1 MRVSAPLAE
10 VLRGGRAE
18 FNRRYAEA
26 QHRYP
31 ALDAQAFSDY
41 LVGPVDQI
49 ASAVARSDGAAVAA
63 VVDAAFELGLSLHA
77 QRWIGPG
84 ARTAGIVETWT
95 ALAQHAPQHL
105 VQAPMRVLAA
115 LANALVHWWGQ
126 GGGAPWARTLLRVAV
141 RARTPEDLLRAG
153 QVAAWRHGMA
163 HYRDSALERLRTL
176 DRELASLVL
185 EVPLEQ
191 WDETMLTRLHQD
203 RWWRPDAGSDRR
215 AASLAGSVGEFIGY
229 GGRFAEPPIVAF
241 RAGQLLLQ
249 SGQERYA
256 LYADAFGA
264 TLQAVVETPL
274 RAAVQL
280 PTGFRMDDGVL
291 SGPGVR
297 IALGD
302 RGAITSAAASADT
315 LVLTHAWS
323 HAATLVALAQA

>member
-1 MRVSAPLAE
+1 MSVSAPLAE
-10 VLRGGRAE
+10 VLRGGRVE

-31 ALDAQAFSDY
+31 ALDAQAFGDY
-41 LVGPVDQI
+41 LSGPVDQI
-49 ASAVARSDGAAVAA
+49 ATAIARSDSSAVAA

-84 ARTAGIVETWT
+84 ARTAGIVETWM
-95 ALAQHAPQHL
+95 ALAQHAPQQL
-105 VQAPMRVLAA
+105 AQAPLRVLAA
-115 LANALVHWWGQ
+115 VANALVHWWGQ
-126 GGGAPWARTLLRVAV
+126 GGGAPWARTLLRVAA

-191 WDETMLTRLHQD
+191 WDENMLTRLQQD

-215 AASLAGSVGEFIGY
+215 AASLAGNVGEFIGY
-229 GGRFAEPPIVAF
+229 GGRFAEPPVVAQ

-256 LYADAFGA
+256 LYADAYGA
-264 TLQAVVETPL
+264 QLHAVAEAPL
-274 RAAVQL
+274 RAALRL
-280 PTGFRMDDGVL
+280 PAGYSLDQGVL
-291 SGPGVR
+291 IGPGVR

-302 RGAITSAAASADT
+302 RGEITSAAADAHT

-323 HAATLVALAQA
+323 HAATLIALAQA

>member
-1 MRVSAPLAE
+1 MSVSTALAE
-10 VLRGGRAE
+10 VLRGGRSE

-31 ALDAQAFSDY
+31 ALDAQAFGEY
-41 LVGPVDQI
+41 LAGPVDQI
-49 ASAVARSDGAAVAA
+49 AAAVARSDSSAVAA

-84 ARTAGIVETWT
+84 ARTAGIVETWQ
-95 ALAQHAPQHL
+95 ALAQQAPQHL
-105 VQAPMRVLAA
+105 TQAPLRVLSA

-126 GGGAPWARTLLRVAV
+126 GGGAPWARTVLRLAA
-141 RARTPEDLLRAG
+141 RARNPEDLLRAG

-176 DRELASLVL
+176 DRELAALVF
-185 EVPLEQ
+185 EVPLAQ
-191 WDETMLTRLHQD
+191 WEESTLSRLAQD
-203 RWWRPDAGSDRR
+203 RWWRPDVGSDRR

-229 GGRFAEPPIVAF
+229 GGRFPQPPLVAL

-256 LYADAFGA
+256 LYADAYGA
-264 TLQAVVETPL
+264 NLHAVAEAPL
-274 RAAVQL
+274 RASVQL
-280 PTGFRMDDGVL
+280 PSGFRLDDGVL

-323 HAATLVALAQA
+323 HAATLIALAQA

>member
-1 MRVSAPLAE
+1 MSVSTALAE

-31 ALDAQAFSDY
+31 GLDAQAFSDY
-41 LVGPVDQI
+41 LGGPVDQI
-49 ASAVARSDGAAVAA
+49 ATRVARRDASAVAA
-63 VVDAAFELGLSLHA
+63 VVEAAYDIGLTLHA

-84 ARTAGIVETWT
+84 ARTAGIVETWL
-95 ALAQHAPQHL
+95 ALAEQAPQHL
-105 VQAPMRVLAA
+105 VQAPAQVLAA
-115 LANALVHWWGQ
+115 LANALVHWWAH

-153 QVAAWRHGMA
+153 QVAAWRHGLA

-176 DRELASLVL
+176 DRELAALVFEL
-185 EVPLEQ
+185 PLAQ
-191 WDETMLTRLHQD
+191 WDEGVLARLQQD

-215 AASLAGSVGEFIGY
+215 AASLAGTVGEFIGY
-229 GGRFAEPPIVAF
+229 GGRFPEPPIVGH
-241 RAGQLLLQ
+241 RDGQLLLQ

-256 LYADAFGA
+256 LYADAYGA
-264 TLQAVVETPL
+264 NLQAVAEAPL
-274 RAAVQL
+274 RAALRL
-280 PTGFRMDDGVL
+280 PAGYSLDQGVL
-291 SGPGVR
+291 IGPGVR

-302 RGAITSAAASADT
+302 RGEITSAAADAHT

-323 HAATLVALAQA
+323 HAATLIALAQA